1 MLENGSIVRKD
12 EGRGPLDWKATWLIS
27 SNLSCIDGIKNFTN
41 LKADFYKD
49 YSGARGHELLKECLD
64 EDFSNWEE
72 ADQSE
77 EYLSEPSNVK
87 SYVYIF
93 ALFASLIPLGLTI
106 VAYWITWTF
115 QNIHGWTVFSHI
127 VSLFLWYIF
136 LGSAQ
141 ILSLGEDGAQSSTVG
156 CEFVGVMVHFF
167 FLSTFFWL
175 TMVNFDLW
183 SKFRD
188 LQPTSGNRA
197 EMLPFIGYAIF
208 AWGGPLLIV
217 LTGVILDSMFGRHGH
232 ESDCDIILPEYGVT
246 RCHLNKRAEGVY
258 LYFIIG
264 LLILLNVGFFISLI
278 LILYRYKQSSAV
290 ASRRKSTGRA
300 DITSSELFLKLF
312 VVMGCS
318 FALEFIS
325 WVVESN
331 TDKTENIS
339 WVWIAFDFINILVR
353 AIFIFIIFAWKKQ
366 TLIEFK
372 KRCPTACWNICFGR
386 FMPDSE
392 ESVAGPSASGMQMT
406 KISTPSVQG

>member
-1 MLENGSIVRKD
+1 LLENGSIVHKD
-12 EGRGPLDWKATWLIS
+12 DSRGPLDWKATWYLS
-27 SNLSCIDGIKNFTN
+27 ENMSCIDGIKNFSYV
-41 LKADFYKD
+41 KEDFYKE
-49 YSGARGHELLKECLD
+49 YTGEPGHETLRLCLD
-64 EDFSNWEE
+64 GTD
-72 ADQSE
+72 
-77 EYLSEPSNVK
+77 EYDEGFTSSGNTK

-93 ALFASLIPLGLTI
+93 AMFASLVPLGLTI
-106 VAYWITWTF
+106 IAYWITWNT

-127 VSLFLWYIF
+127 ASLFLLNCF
-136 LGSAQ
+136 LGAAHV
-141 ILSLGEDGAQSSTVG
+141 LSLEGTNTGENSTAG
-156 CEFVGVMVHFF
+156 CEFVGIMTHFF

-183 SKFRD
+183 SKFRN
-188 LQPTSGNRA
+188 LRPSGGKSS
-197 EMLPFIGYAIF
+197 EMLPFVCYALF
-208 AWGGPLLIV
+208 ACGGPLLIV
-217 LTGVILDSMFGRHGH
+217 VTGVILDATYGRHGH
-232 ESDCDIILPEYGVT
+232 ESDCDIILPEYGLT

-278 LILYRYKQSSAV
+278 LILYRYKKSTMR

-331 TDKTENIS
+331 TEGTENIS
-339 WVWIAFDFINILVR
+339 WLWVTFDFINILVR

-372 KRCPTACWNICFGR
+372 KRCPTACWERIFAPL
-386 FMPDSE
+386 MPDSDE
-392 ESVAGPSASGMQMT
+392 AANGPSGSGVQMT
-406 KISTPSVQG
+406 KVSTTQG